1 MVPSQRFKPVLR
13 VAESRER
20 KAAHQLGD
28 SQRNVQEQEA
38 KLDEL
43 RRYHREYLERFDTA
57 ARVGISAAQL
67 REYQAF
73 LAKLELAIKEQESVV
88 QHSQNLCSAHRD
100 EWQQKYIRTQAL
112 DKVVQR
118 CKTQERNKR
127 ERKEQK
133 EIDDR
138 NNQRVVKN

>member
-1 MVPSQRFKPVLR
+1 MVPSKRFKPVLKI
-13 VAESRER
+13 AESRER

-38 KLDEL
+38 KLEEL
-43 RRYHREYLERFDTA
+43 RRYHSEYLERFDSA

-73 LAKLELAIKEQESVV
+73 LAKLKLAIKEQESVV
-88 QHSQNLCSAHRD
+88 QQSQNLCTAHRD

-118 CKTQERNKR
+118 CKTEERNTQEKR
-127 ERKEQK
+127 EQK
-133 EIDDR
+133 EIDER
-138 NNQRVVKN
+138 NNQRSVKS